1 MIRKRVHKLRYF
13 EVNPGQPY
21 QDGTGDWH
29 QGESIK
35 TEVVLNC
42 RADINNGQTIKNNQ
56 GEDFVYSF
64 AIFLNSIPDSLKR
77 NTEVEILKNGVVVG
91 QGKVIMPWGFQATNK
106 LWV

>member
-29 QGESIK
+29 QGESVK

-42 RADINNGQTIKNNQ
+42 RADINNGQTVQNNQ
-56 GEDFVYSF
+56 GQAFVYSF
-64 AIFLNSIPDSLKR
+64 AIFLDRIPESLKR
-77 NTEVEILKNGVVVG
+77 GMEVEILKNGKVVG
-91 QGKVIMPWGFQATNK
+91 KGAVILPWEFQATNK